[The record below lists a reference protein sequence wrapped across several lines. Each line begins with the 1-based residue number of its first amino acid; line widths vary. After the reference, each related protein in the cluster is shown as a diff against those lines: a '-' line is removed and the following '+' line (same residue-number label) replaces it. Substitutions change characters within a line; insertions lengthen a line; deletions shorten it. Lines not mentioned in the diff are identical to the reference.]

1 MINMNNTQLAVSG
14 AVIIGVLVLAY
25 VLAKQ
30 GKTVE
35 LNALGV
41 LKLKVSNPV

>member
-1 MINMNNTQLAVSG
+1 MINMNNTQIVVSV
-14 AVIIGVLVLAY
+14 AVIIGVLALAY

-41 LKLKVSNPV
+41 LKLKVSNPA